1 LDVRRWFA
9 EEQVIGFLREAEAGM
24 AVKDLCR
31 RYGFSE
37 ASCYLRRSRF
47 GGMSAPGVKRLKG
60 LEAENRWLRKLLA
73 EQLFEN
79 GVLKDALRR
88 KGWPHRLPS
97 LQRTGLSLSRHRAAG
112 FCPAPG
118 TRPKR
123 REVAPGCAYNTGI
136 SWIIGR

>member
-1 LDVRRWFA
+1 MDVKRWFA
-9 EEQVIGFLREAEAGM
+9 EEQVISFLREAVAGM

-37 ASCYLRRSRF
+37 ASYLRRSRF
-47 GGMSAPGVKRLKG
+47 GGMSMPGVKRLKG

-97 LQRTGLSLSRHRAAG
+97 LQRTGLSLPRHRAAG

-118 TRPKR
+118 TRPRR
-123 REVAPGCAYNTGI
+123 RELAPGRAYNTGI

>member
-1 LDVRRWFA
+1 MDVKRWFA

-47 GGMSAPGVKRLKG
+47 GGMSVPVVKRLKG

-88 KGWPHRLPS
+88 KG
-97 LQRTGLSLSRHRAAG
+97 
-112 FCPAPG
+112 
-118 TRPKR
+118 
-123 REVAPGCAYNTGI
+123 
-136 SWIIGR
+136 

>member
-1 LDVRRWFA
+1 LNVKRWFA
-9 EEQVIGFLREAEAGM
+9 EEVIGFLREAVAGM

-31 RYGFSE
+31 RYGLSE
-37 ASCYLRRSRF
+37 ASYLRRSMF
-47 GGMSAPGVKRLKG
+47 GGMSVPGGKRLKG
-60 LEAENRWLRKLLA
+60 LQAENRWLRKLLA

-97 LQRTGLSLSRHRAAG
+97 LQRTGLSLPRHRAAG

-118 TRPKR
+118 TRPRR
-123 REVAPGCAYNTGI
+123 RELAPGCAYNTGI

>member
-1 LDVRRWFA
+1 
-9 EEQVIGFLREAEAGM
+9 M

-31 RYGFSE
+31 RYGLSE
-37 ASCYLRRSRF
+37 ASYLRRSMF
-47 GGMSAPGVKRLKG
+47 GGMSVPGGKRLKG
-60 LEAENRWLRKLLA
+60 LQAENRWLRKLLA

-97 LQRTGLSLSRHRAAG
+97 LQRTGLSLPRHRAAG

-118 TRPKR
+118 TRPRR
-123 REVAPGCAYNTGI
+123 RELAPGCAYNTGI